1 MRNLAR
7 YSILLVVTAICLCS
21 CKDKVPI
28 YSVRFRDD
36 HRNVTF
42 SIPELGGPEC
52 SKELLHVLNQH
63 NGVLNAAPDLIHRTI
78 VVMYNSRTTAIK
90 NIEHAIAGKGF
101 DVDDT
106 KGNTEAKSKL
116 PPDCH

>member
-1 MRNLAR
+1 MRNSAR

-21 CKDKVPI
+21 C
-28 YSVRFRDD
+28 YRVRFRDD

-52 SKELLHVLNQH
+52 SKKLLHLLNQAN
-63 NGVLNAAPDLIHRTI
+63 NGVLSAAPDLTHRTI
-78 VVMYNSRTTAIK
+78 AVMYDSRTTAVK
-90 NIEHAIAGKGF
+90 NIEHAIARIGF